1 MSLKLHLDVIKEFR
15 LSKCSSGQCCRRIV
29 AAMMRLEVEG
39 LLPAHP
45 LAENGPPGLEL
56 AMNGGRSYVS
66 AALELVNQRVADL
79 ESY

>member
-1 MSLKLHLDVIKEFR
+1 
-15 LSKCSSGQCCRRIV
+15 
-29 AAMMRLEVEG
+29 MMRLEVEG

-45 LAENGPPGLEL
+45 LAENGAPGLEF

-79 ESY
+79 ESH